1 MSVHGHQPQGL
12 PHVISLTPGCLTRI
26 GVGAPTDTA
35 ANAASTPARLRFSPW
50 PTIIADT
57 TDNSQTRSQPGVS
70 DITDRKRDSAL
81 TPEKHAQTLAIARYG
96 VRMTRRGKITM
107 IICVTIIA
115 AAALTGLLWIAL
127 YQANPPVRGTL
138 LGYEVTSNR
147 AVEVRFE
154 VWRRPGVTAQCVV
167 RARNAEG
174 VEVGSRLIIIPAG
187 ERRVIR
193 TEVLETRSRAVSG
206 ELKDCRQAASG

>member
-1 MSVHGHQPQGL
+1 
-12 PHVISLTPGCLTRI
+12 
-26 GVGAPTDTA
+26 
-35 ANAASTPARLRFSPW
+35 
-50 PTIIADT
+50 
-57 TDNSQTRSQPGVS
+57 VS
-70 DITDRKRDSAL
+70 DIAERKHGPAL
-81 TPEKHAQTLAIARYG
+81 TPEERAQMLAVARYG
-96 VRMTRRGKITM
+96 VRMTRRGKIAM

-138 LGYEVTSNR
+138 LVYEVTSDR

-154 VWRRPGVTAQCVV
+154 LWRRPGITAQCVV

>member
-1 MSVHGHQPQGL
+1 
-12 PHVISLTPGCLTRI
+12 
-26 GVGAPTDTA
+26 
-35 ANAASTPARLRFSPW
+35 
-50 PTIIADT
+50 
-57 TDNSQTRSQPGVS
+57 VS
-70 DITDRKRDSAL
+70 DITDRKRDPAL
-81 TPEKHAQTLAIARYG
+81 TPEKQAQTLAITRYG

-138 LGYEVTSNR
+138 LGYEVTSDR

-154 VWRRPGVTAQCVV
+154 VWRRPGVTAHCVV

>member
-1 MSVHGHQPQGL
+1 M
-12 PHVISLTPGCLTRI
+12 
-26 GVGAPTDTA
+26 
-35 ANAASTPARLRFSPW
+35 
-50 PTIIADT
+50 
-57 TDNSQTRSQPGVS
+57 S
-70 DITDRKRDSAL
+70 DITDRKRDPAL
-81 TPEKHAQTLAIARYG
+81 TPEKRAQTLALARYG
-96 VRMTRRGKITM
+96 VRMTRRGKIT
-107 IICVTIIA
+107 IIIFVTIIA

-138 LGYEVTSNR
+138 LGYEVTSDR

>member
-1 MSVHGHQPQGL
+1 M
-12 PHVISLTPGCLTRI
+12 
-26 GVGAPTDTA
+26 
-35 ANAASTPARLRFSPW
+35 
-50 PTIIADT
+50 
-57 TDNSQTRSQPGVS
+57 S
-70 DITDRKRDSAL
+70 DIAERKRGPAL
-81 TPEKHAQTLAIARYG
+81 TPEERAQMLVVARYG
-96 VRMTRRGKITM
+96 VRMTRRGKIAM

-138 LGYEVTSNR
+138 LGYEVTSDR

-154 VWRRPGVTAQCVV
+154 LWRRPGITAQCVV

>member
-1 MSVHGHQPQGL
+1 V
-12 PHVISLTPGCLTRI
+12 C
-26 GVGAPTDTA
+26 
-35 ANAASTPARLRFSPW
+35 
-50 PTIIADT
+50 
-57 TDNSQTRSQPGVS
+57 QPGVS
-70 DITDRKRDSAL
+70 DITERKRGAAL
-81 TPEKHAQTLAIARYG
+81 TPEKRAEMLTVARYG

-107 IICVTIIA
+107 IICVTTIVV
-115 AAALTGLLWIAL
+115 AALIGLLWIGL
-127 YQANPPVRGTL
+127 YQANPAVRGTL
-138 LGYEVTSNR
+138 LGYEVTSDR

-187 ERRVIR
+187 ERRVVR

>member
-1 MSVHGHQPQGL
+1 M
-12 PHVISLTPGCLTRI
+12 
-26 GVGAPTDTA
+26 
-35 ANAASTPARLRFSPW
+35 
-50 PTIIADT
+50 
-57 TDNSQTRSQPGVS
+57 S
-70 DITDRKRDSAL
+70 DITQRKRGRAS
-81 TPEKHAQTLAIARYG
+81 TPEKHAEMLAIARYG

-107 IICVTIIA
+107 IVAVIIVA
-115 AAALTGLLWIAL
+115 AAALTGLVWIAL

-138 LGYEVTSNR
+138 LGYEVTSDR

-174 VEVGSRLIIIPAG
+174 VEVGSRLITIPAG

-206 ELKDCRQAASG
+206 ELKDCRRAASV